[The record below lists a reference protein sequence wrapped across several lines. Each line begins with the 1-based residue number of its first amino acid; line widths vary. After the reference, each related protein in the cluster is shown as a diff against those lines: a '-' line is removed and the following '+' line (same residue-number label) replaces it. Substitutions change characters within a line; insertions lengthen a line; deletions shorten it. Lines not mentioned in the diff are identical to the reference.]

1 MTFLRTPPT
10 MAATMADSVEMGISN
25 DSRDEEYGFVHH
37 SSPGLGQWSWW
48 RWDYL
53 FDWGLI
59 ILIALVELSLTQ
71 FVFEPYDRFLP
82 KDDPSLS
89 YPLLPD
95 TVPAWSLAF
104 IDALGPMVFFGLFQ
118 LFLMRSS
125 HDFHHACLGLTQS
138 LIFTLIFTDCVKMAA
153 GRYRPDWLT
162 RLNRDDAPLVRDG
175 RLSFPSGH
183 SSIAFAGMVYLSL
196 WLSGKMGLF
205 RHHGGTSW
213 KAIIALIPIG
223 AATAVAVSRVM
234 DYHHH
239 FSDILGGS
247 LLGSGIAIFSYFLN
261 YHSLTSDKSHLPKL
275 RVDQR
280 VAYYH
285 YYHPSSNGLSTD

>member
-10 MAATMADSVEMGISN
+10 MAATMADSLEMGISN

-95 TVPAWSLAF
+95 TVC
-104 IDALGPMVFFGLFQ
+104 
-118 LFLMRSS
+118 RR
-125 HDFHHACLGLTQS
+125 FHLH
-138 LIFTLIFTDCVKMAA
+138 
-153 GRYRPDWLT
+153 
-162 RLNRDDAPLVRDG
+162 
-175 RLSFPSGH
+175 
-183 SSIAFAGMVYLSL
+183 
-196 WLSGKMGLF
+196 
-205 RHHGGTSW
+205 
-213 KAIIALIPIG
+213 
-223 AATAVAVSRVM
+223 
-234 DYHHH
+234 
-239 FSDILGGS
+239 
-247 LLGSGIAIFSYFLN
+247 
-261 YHSLTSDKSHLPKL
+261 
-275 RVDQR
+275 
-280 VAYYH
+280 
-285 YYHPSSNGLSTD
+285 